1 MDVLHAMHG
10 NDWAQEGGAGG
21 GAGGGGTAGTER
33 GRHQTCPLL
42 IKFRWAS
49 VEAPRV
55 EEVECTRNQKRGGTK
70 KRKQSKVR
78 TCPGQDRTN
87 RHTSR
92 HAQRASERGYEWVS
106 ERDSQIKMAV
116 KSYDLLTG
124 NEIEDNSIEKAM
136 PTIDNLYHWPHMAS
150 ECNRYPPCPV
160 RPLVTWSLGLNLKEQ
175 HEINDR
181 IEEVLHTYI
190 YSRRRLS
197 WLPVCFLIRFT

>member
-10 NDWAQEGGAGG
+10 NDWAQEG

-70 KRKQSKVR
+70 NANKAKSGPAQDK
-78 TCPGQDRTN
+78 TGQTDTHPGT
-87 RHTSR
+87 H
-92 HAQRASERGYEWVS
+92 SERAREGMSEWVS

-181 IEEVLHTYI
+181 IEEVLHTYT

-197 WLPVCFLIRFT
+197 WLPVCAF

>member
-10 NDWAQEGGAGG
+10 NDWAQEG

-92 HAQRASERGYEWVS
+92 HAQRAQWESERERESEW
-106 ERDSQIKMAV
+106 DSQIKMAV

-160 RPLVTWSLGLNLKEQ
+160 RPLVTWSLGLNLKER

-181 IEEVLHTYI
+181 IEEVRYYI
-190 YSRRRLS
+190 H
-197 WLPVCFLIRFT
+197 I